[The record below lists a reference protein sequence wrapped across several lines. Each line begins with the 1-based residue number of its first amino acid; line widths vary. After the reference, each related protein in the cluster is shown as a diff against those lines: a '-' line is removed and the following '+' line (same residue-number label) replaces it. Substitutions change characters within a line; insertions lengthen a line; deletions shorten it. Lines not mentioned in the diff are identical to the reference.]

1 MSSCMRSIDGGEVA
15 AGSGEVAAGGLGE
28 VAAGSGEVASGGLE
42 EVAAGGLV
50 NVGWLCDG
58 HAAVHMSEDVIGK
71 AADGKEL

>member
-1 MSSCMRSIDGGEVA
+1 VFVSSCMCSIDGGEVA
-15 AGSGEVAAGGLGE
+15 AGSGEVASGGLGE
-28 VAAGSGEVASGGLE
+28 VAAGME